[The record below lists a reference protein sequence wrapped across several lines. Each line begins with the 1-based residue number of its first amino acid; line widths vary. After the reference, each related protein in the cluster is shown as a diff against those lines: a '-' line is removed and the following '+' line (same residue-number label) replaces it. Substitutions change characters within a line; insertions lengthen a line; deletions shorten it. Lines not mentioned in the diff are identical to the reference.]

1 MSRPAKRAPNVGPP
15 AQLLLDIEGPAS
27 IFRRAFRRLKPRTKP
42 PEFDVRYRCYAR
54 LKSKI
59 RFDAATATIRAD
71 ISDLVEQAPPEVV
84 EALATI
90 LLSKLYR
97 KRVATAARDQYNRWV
112 HAPATQQ
119 GMLEIRRDRGRKRVL
134 SAAGEV
140 YDLDTLFDRLNA
152 QHFAS
157 ALHKPGLGWSLRPSR
172 SRLGSY
178 DAAHDVIVISRTL
191 DRKAVPQLAL
201 EYVLYHE
208 MLHVKH
214 PVQLRETTRCVHTPQ
229 FLADERR
236 FPGIDRARRMLQSL

>member
-1 MSRPAKRAPNVGPP
+1 MSRPAKRANGVEPP
-15 AQLLLDIEGPAS
+15 QLVLDIEEPES
-27 IFRRAFRRLKPRTKP
+27 IFRRAFRRLKPRTEP
-42 PEFDVRYRCYAR
+42 PEFDVRYRCFAR
-54 LKSKI
+54 LKSSI

-71 ISDLVEQAPPEVV
+71 ISDLVRQAPPEVV

-97 KRVATAARDQYNRWV
+97 KRVSAAVRDQYDRWV
-112 HAPATQQ
+112 HMPETQQ
-119 GMLEIRRDRGRKRVL
+119 GMLEIRRERGRKRTL

-140 YDLDTLFDRLNA
+140 YDLDALFDRLNA
-152 QHFAS
+152 RHFAS
-157 ALHKPGLGWSLRPSR
+157 RLHKPGLGWSSRPSR
-172 SRLGSY
+172 RRLGSY
-178 DAAHDVIVISRTL
+178 DAAHDVIAISRIL

-214 PVQLRETTRCVHTPQ
+214 PVQLRETSRCVHTPE

-236 FPGIDRARRMLQSL
+236 FPGIDRAKRILQAL

>member
-1 MSRPAKRAPNVGPP
+1 MSRPAKRACGVEPP
-15 AQLLLDIEGPAS
+15 QLLLDVEEPAS
-27 IFRRAFRRLKPRTKP
+27 VFRRAFRRLKPRTEP

-54 LKSKI
+54 LKSNI

-71 ISDLVEQAPPEVV
+71 ISDLVERAPPEVV

-97 KRVATAARDQYNRWV
+97 KRVSTAVRDQYNRWV

-119 GMLEIRRDRGRKRVL
+119 GMLEIRRDRGRKRAL
-134 SAAGEV
+134 SASGEV
-140 YDLDTLFDRLNA
+140 YDLDTIFDQLNA
-152 QHFAS
+152 RHFAS
-157 ALHKPGLGWSLRPSR
+157 GLHKPELGWSVRPSR
-172 SRLGSY
+172 RRLGYY
-178 DAAHDVIVISRTL
+178 DAAHDVIVISRLL
-191 DRKAVPQLAL
+191 DRKPVPPLVL

-214 PVQLRETTRCVHTPQ
+214 PVQLRETTRCVHTPE

-236 FPGIDRARRMLQSL
+236 FPGIDRAKRMLQSL